1 MGIFTPIRLDRLQ
14 TVLVN
19 EFTRALELEG
29 GPPEVHW
36 ALTEPSHAQLP
47 ISVVALRMIGPPSPF
62 LQSRKRATL
71 LNPKV
76 SIDLTVSGVV
86 VGARYAVILNDFSY
100 ATDAEGGDTVTTIRD
115 RLLALISDD
124 LIEPVT
130 PSTLGGDGLRLT
142 ADFNGSMRALD
153 LKGPL
158 TAAAPVVSDQSVG
171 VVSGTNV
178 LLVNVQAYS
187 KNQEPFNGAPM
198 LTQILY
204 SALQTES
211 YVNALYANGV
221 AVQNKGTST
230 DLSAVIGGRWETRS
244 SFDLT
249 LTMQAAWVEDVERIE
264 SLSLTSTF
272 SGNTTQQIIAA

>member
-1 MGIFTPIRLDRLQ
+1 
-14 TVLVN
+14 
-19 EFTRALELEG
+19 
-29 GPPEVHW
+29 
-36 ALTEPSHAQLP
+36 
-47 ISVVALRMIGPPSPF
+47 MIGPPSPF